1 MLLRSFLA
9 ALTFLTLVPAGGSR
23 MFTQREISVSR
34 GFYPLVGLLIGLL
47 LVALERGASQL
58 FSQPPAGWASLSA
71 GSLLNPAPLT
81 GSLLNPA
88 PLTGAVLLL
97 ALLVITRGLHFDGFM
112 DVCDGLFGGYTRE
125 RRLEIMRDS
134 HVGSFAVAGG
144 TALLILKYGALLSLL
159 SYSGAGKL
167 WVLLAFP
174 MLSRWSMVILLQ
186 AFPYVR
192 EAGLGSPFHG
202 EGRKPWIAAG
212 FALLVTAGV
221 SIALGGIGGAAIM
234 IGVSLLAVLLGW
246 TMTRILGGLTGDI
259 YGATNELAEVTVLI
273 AAVALLPYGLLK
285 PLVSPFW

>member
-58 FSQPPAGWASLSA
+58 FSQPPAGWASFSA
-71 GSLLNPAPLT
+71 GSH
-81 GSLLNPA
+81 LNPA

-112 DVCDGLFGGYTRE
+112 DVCDGLFGAYNRE

-144 TALLILKYGALLSLL
+144 TALLILKYGALVSLL
-159 SYSGAGKL
+159 SIPGAGKA
-167 WVLLAFP
+167 WALLAFP

-192 EAGLGSPFHG
+192 EAGLGSPFQG
-202 EGRKPWIAAG
+202 EGGKPWIAAG

-221 SIALGGIGGAAIM
+221 SIGLGGIGGAAIM
-234 IGVSLLAVLLGW
+234 IGVSLLAALLGW

-259 YGATNELAEVTVLI
+259 YGATNELAEATVLI

-285 PLVSPFW
+285 PLASPFW

>member
-47 LVALERGASQL
+47 LVALEWGASEL
-58 FSQPPAGWASLSA
+58 FRPALTA
-71 GSLLNPAPLT
+71 APLT
-81 GSLLNPA
+81 A
-88 PLTGAVLLL
+88 AVLLV

-112 DVCDGLFGGYTRE
+112 DVCDGLFGAYTRE

-144 TALLILKYGALLSLL
+144 TALLILKYGALVSLL
-159 SYSGAGKL
+159 SIPGAGKA
-167 WVLLAFP
+167 WALLAFP

-192 EAGLGSPFHG
+192 EVGLGSPFHA
-202 EGRKPWIAAG
+202 EGGKPWIAAG

-221 SIALGGIGGAAIM
+221 SIIFGGIGGAAIM

-259 YGATNELAEVTVLI
+259 YGATNELAEATVLI

-285 PLVSPFW
+285 PLASPFW

>member
-9 ALTFLTLVPAGGSR
+9 ALTFLTLLPAGGSR

-47 LVALERGASQL
+47 LVALERGAGQL
-58 FSQPPAGWASLSA
+58 FPL
-71 GSLLNPAPLT
+71 PLT
-81 GSLLNPA
+81 A
-88 PLTGAVLLL
+88 AILLL

-125 RRLEIMRDS
+125 RRLEIMRDP

-144 TALLILKYGALLSLL
+144 TALLILKYGALVSLV
-159 SYSGAGKL
+159 SFSGAGKL

-174 MLSRWSMVILLQ
+174 MVSRWSMVILLQ

-192 EAGLGSPFHG
+192 EVGLGSPFHG
-202 EGRKPWIAAG
+202 EGGKPWIAAG

-221 SIALGGIGGAAIM
+221 TIVLGGIGGVAIL
-234 IGVSLLAVLLGW
+234 IGVSLLAALVGW

-259 YGATNELAEVTVLI
+259 YGATNEVVEVAVLI
-273 AAVALLPYGLLK
+273 AAVAMLPYGLLG
-285 PLVSPFW
+285 PLAGAFW

>member
-47 LVALERGASQL
+47 LVALEWGAGQL
-58 FSQPPAGWASLSA
+58 FPPPITAAL
-71 GSLLNPAPLT
+71 
-81 GSLLNPA
+81 
-88 PLTGAVLLL
+88 LLL

-112 DVCDGLFGGYTRE
+112 DVCDGLFGAYTRE

-134 HVGSFAVAGG
+134 QVGAFAVAGG
-144 TALLILKYGALLSLL
+144 TALLLLKYGALLSLL
-159 SYSGAGKL
+159 SIPGAGKA
-167 WVLLAFP
+167 WVLLSFP
-174 MLSRWSMVILLQ
+174 MLSRWSMVIMLQ

-192 EAGLGSPFHG
+192 ETGLGSPFHG
-202 EGRKPWIAAG
+202 EDGKPWVAAG

-221 SIALGGIGGAAIM
+221 SLVLGGIGGAAIM
-234 IGVSLLAVLLGW
+234 VGVSLLAVLLGW

-259 YGATNELAEVTVLI
+259 YGATNELVEATVLI
-273 AAVALLPYGLLK
+273 AAVAMLPYRLILQYGLRG
-285 PLVSPFW
+285 PSAGPFW

>member
-9 ALTFLTLVPAGGSR
+9 ALTFLTLVPAGGGR

-34 GFYPLVGLLIGLL
+34 GFYPLVGLLIGVL

-58 FSQPPAGWASLSA
+58 LSLPLTA
-71 GSLLNPAPLT
+71 VAPLT
-81 GSLLNPA
+81 AAAPFTAG
-88 PLTGAVLLL
+88 PLTAAILLL
-97 ALLVITRGLHFDGFM
+97 ALMVITRGLHFDGFM

-144 TALLILKYGALLSLL
+144 TALLLLKYGALVSLL

-167 WVLLAFP
+167 WALLLFP
-174 MLSRWSMVILLQ
+174 LLSRWSMVILLQ

-192 EAGLGSPFHG
+192 EVGLGSPFHG
-202 EGRKPWIAAG
+202 EGGKPWIAVG

-221 SIALGGIGGAAIM
+221 SIFLGGIGGAAIL
-234 IGVSLLAVLLGW
+234 IGVSLLAALVGW

-259 YGATNELAEVTVLI
+259 YGATNELVEATVLI
-273 AAVALLPYGLLK
+273 TAVAMLPYGLLR
-285 PLVSPFW
+285 PLAGPFS

>member
-9 ALTFLTLVPAGGSR
+9 ALTFLTLVPAPGSR
-23 MFTQREISVSR
+23 MFAQREISVSR
-34 GFYPLVGLLIGLL
+34 GFYPLIGLLIGLL
-47 LVALERGASQL
+47 LVALERGAIAL
-58 FSQPPAGWASLSA
+58 FSQPPGEWAVLSA
-71 GSLLNPAPLT
+71 VPPFSAAPFSAAPLT
-81 GSLLNPA
+81 A
-88 PLTGAVLLL
+88 AVLLV

-144 TALLILKYGALLSLL
+144 TALLILKYGALFSLL
-159 SYSGAGKL
+159 SYSGAGKS

-186 AFPYVR
+186 FFPYVR

-202 EGRKPWIAAG
+202 ADGKPWIAAG

-221 SIALGGIGGAAIM
+221 SIVLGGIGGAALM
-234 IGVSLLAVLLGW
+234 IGVSLLAVLIGL

-259 YGATNELAEVTVLI
+259 YGATNELVEATVLI

-285 PLVSPFW
+285 PLAVPFW

>member
-47 LVALERGASQL
+47 LVVLERGASAL
-58 FSQPPAGWASLSA
+58 FSQA
-71 GSLLNPAPLT
+71 LT
-81 GSLLNPA
+81 A
-88 PLTGAVLLL
+88 AVLLL
-97 ALLVITRGLHFDGFM
+97 AMLVITRGLHFDGFM
-112 DVCDGLFGGYTRE
+112 DVCDGLFGAYTRE

-144 TALLILKYGALLSLL
+144 TALLILKYGALVSLL
-159 SYSGAGKL
+159 SIPGVGKVG
-167 WVLLAFP
+167 VLLAFP

-192 EAGLGSPFHG
+192 EVGLGSPFHG
-202 EGRKPWIAAG
+202 EGGKPWIAAG

-221 SIALGGIGGAAIM
+221 SIALAGIGGAGLLV
-234 IGVSLLAVLLGW
+234 GVSLLVALLGW

-259 YGATNELAEVTVLI
+259 YGATNEIVEATVLV
-273 AAVALLPYGLLK
+273 AAVALLPYGLLR
-285 PLVSPFW
+285 PLAGPFW

>member
-23 MFTQREISVSR
+23 IFTQREISVSR

-71 GSLLNPAPLT
+71 GPS
-81 GSLLNPA
+81 LNPA

-186 AFPYVR
+186 TFPYVR
-192 EAGLGSPFHG
+192 EVGLGSPFHSEAG
-202 EGRKPWIAAG
+202 KPWIAAG

-221 SIALGGIGGAAIM
+221 SIALGGIGGAAIL
-234 IGVSLLAVLLGW
+234 IGVSLLAALLGW

-259 YGATNELAEVTVLI
+259 YGATNELAEVAVLI
-273 AAVALLPYGLLK
+273 AAVAMLPYGLIQPYWLLG
-285 PLVSPFW
+285 PLAGLFW

>member
-23 MFTQREISVSR
+23 VFTQREISVSR

-47 LVALERGASQL
+47 LVALERGANAL
-58 FSQPPAGWASLSA
+58 FSQPPGAWAVLSA
-71 GSLLNPAPLT
+71 GPPLSAVPLT
-81 GSLLNPA
+81 A
-88 PLTGAVLLL
+88 AVLLL
-97 ALLVITRGLHFDGFM
+97 ALLVISRGLHFDGFM

-159 SYSGAGKL
+159 THSGAGKA

-186 AFPYVR
+186 LFSYVR
-192 EAGLGSPFHG
+192 KQGLGSPFHG
-202 EGRKPWIAAG
+202 EGGKPWIAAG

-221 SIALGGIGGAAIM
+221 SIVLGGIGGAAIF
-234 IGVSLLAVLLGW
+234 IGVSLLAALVGW
-246 TMTRILGGLTGDI
+246 TMTRMLGGLTGDI
-259 YGATNELAEVTVLI
+259 YGATNELVEATVLV
-273 AAVALLPYGLLK
+273 AAVALLPYGLLR
-285 PLVSPFW
+285 PLAGPFW

>member
-1 MLLRSFLA
+1 MLLRAFLA

-47 LVALERGASQL
+47 LVALERGATAL
-58 FSQPPAGWASLSA
+58 FSQP
-71 GSLLNPAPLT
+71 LT
-81 GSLLNPA
+81 A
-88 PLTGAVLLL
+88 AVLLV

-144 TALLILKYGALLSLL
+144 TALLILKYGALVSLL
-159 SYSGAGKL
+159 SIPGAGKA
-167 WVLLAFP
+167 WALLAFP

-202 EGRKPWIAAG
+202 EGGKPWIAAG

-221 SIALGGIGGAAIM
+221 SIGLGGIGGAAIM
-234 IGVSLLAVLLGW
+234 IGVSLPAALLGW

-259 YGATNELAEVTVLI
+259 YGATNELAEATVLI

-285 PLVSPFW
+285 PLASPFW

>member
-1 MLLRSFLA
+1 
-9 ALTFLTLVPAGGSR
+9 

-47 LVALERGASQL
+47 LVALERGASAL
-58 FSQPPAGWASLSA
+58 FSTPPAGWATLSA
-71 GSLLNPAPLT
+71 GPPFSAVPLT
-81 GSLLNPA
+81 A
-88 PLTGAVLLL
+88 ALLL
-97 ALLVITRGLHFDGFM
+97 LFLLVITRGLHFDGFM

-144 TALLILKYGALLSLL
+144 TALLILKYGALLSLVG
-159 SYSGAGKL
+159 YSGAGKS
-167 WVLLAFP
+167 WALLAFP

-202 EGRKPWIAAG
+202 EIGKPWMAFG

-221 SIALGGIGGAAIM
+221 SIILGGIGGAAIM
-234 IGVSLLAVLLGW
+234 IGVSLQAVLVGW

-259 YGATNELAEVTVLI
+259 YGATNELVEATVLV
-273 AAVALLPYGLLK
+273 AAAALLPYGLLHPYGLPG
-285 PLVSPFW
+285 PLAGPFW

>member
-34 GFYPLVGLLIGLL
+34 GFYPLVGLLIGVL
-47 LVALERGASQL
+47 LVALERGASAL
-58 FSQPPAGWASLSA
+58 FAQPPAGYAVLSA
-71 GSLLNPAPLT
+71 GSPFTAGHVT
-81 GSLLNPA
+81 A
-88 PLTGAVLLL
+88 AVLLL
-97 ALLVITRGLHFDGFM
+97 ALLVISRGLHFDGFT

-159 SYSGAGKL
+159 SNSGAGKS
-167 WVLLAFP
+167 WALLLFP

-202 EGRKPWIAAG
+202 EDGKPWIAAG
-212 FALLVTAGV
+212 FALLVTTGF
-221 SIALGGIGGAAIM
+221 SIAFGGIGGAAIM
-234 IGVSLLAVLLGW
+234 IGVSLLAALVGW

-259 YGATNELAEVTVLI
+259 YGATNEVIEAMVLV
-273 AAVALLPYGLLK
+273 AAVAMLPHGLLR
-285 PLVSPFW
+285 PLAGTPW